1 MKLRSLF
8 LLIPFIVFSCN
19 RTTTVPE
26 GQSSPTTGT
35 LIIGVDESLQPFAEA
50 EIKSFKNLYPQSDI
64 KALYLPEKDVIDG
77 LLANEIQTGIICR
90 ELEFSEM
97 RVIQDSFALFP
108 SMVKLATD
116 AIVMAVDES
125 NKTTSISNIELMKIL
140 SGKITNWNQLG
151 HGLKEN
157 KPIVVVTTKASSVNR
172 YASYLN
178 DTIGKIN
185 SFALDSTTQVI
196 DYIRRNPYSIGIL
209 GGSWF
214 FQKGD
219 KYSDIKIVP
228 NMDNETNDNDVSTL
242 NRDVFA
248 VTQEPFNGLAYG
260 FIAFMGSQKG
270 QLIISKAGM
279 NPYRAIYREI
289 ELSR

>member
-1 MKLRSLF
+1 MNFKILF
-8 LLIPFIVFSCN
+8 LIIPLFLVSCN
-19 RTTTVPE
+19 RSNNIPAE
-26 GQSSPTTGT
+26 QSSPTSGS
-35 LIIGVDESLQPFAEA
+35 LIIGVDESLEPFAEA

-64 KALYLPEKDVIDG
+64 KAMYLPEKDVIEK
-77 LLANEIQTGIICR
+77 LKSNQIQTGIICR
-90 ELEFSEM
+90 ELNFGEIKA
-97 RVIQDSFALFP
+97 IQDSFNLFP

-116 AIVMAVDES
+116 AIVMAVNET
-125 NKTTSISNIELMKIL
+125 NKTTTISNVELIKIL
-140 SGKITNWNQLG
+140 SGKISTWDQLA
-151 HGLKEN
+151 HGLKVK
-157 KPIVVVTTKASSVNR
+157 KPIVVVTTKASSINR

-178 DTIGKIN
+178 DTVGLVN
-185 SFALDSTTQVI
+185 SFALDSTAQVI
-196 DYIRRNPYSIGIL
+196 DYIRKNPYSLGIL

-228 NMDNETNDNDVSTL
+228 YLSNDENDQDESTL
-242 NRDVFA
+242 NRDVFV

-279 NPYRAIYREI
+279 TPYRAIYREI
-289 ELSR
+289 ELSN